1 MYQFYFERLRVWQ
14 ESKDLAGHIYQM
26 TTNFPTDERFNLTD
40 QMRRSAV
47 SVCANIAEG
56 STRSTNKDKVH
67 FTNMAYSSLMEL
79 YSFILICNDLKRLGN
94 EDLNSLKTSIHKI
107 ANLLNSLRKAQ
118 VKFKSIKS
126 I

>member
-14 ESKDLAGHIYQM
+14 ESKDLVGHIYQI
-26 TTNFPTDERFNLTD
+26 TTKFPTDERFNLTD

-79 YSFILICNDLKRLGN
+79 YSFILICNDLKRLG
-94 EDLNSLKTSIHKI
+94 K
-107 ANLLNSLRKAQ
+107 
-118 VKFKSIKS
+118 VM
-126 I
+126 